1 MTATLPI
8 LYQEIRCP
16 LLEEKAISLTVK
28 RMDLVHPE
36 LSGNKWYK
44 LKYNIQEANKQGHQQ
59 LLTFGG
65 AYSNHIYATAAAA
78 KLAGIHAIGMIRGE
92 EHLPLN
98 PTLLYARTAGMRLEY
113 LTRTEYRK
121 KDSPDFLDKLKEK
134 FGRFYLIPEGGTNAL
149 AVRGTREILEGK
161 DLDYDFICTSVG
173 TGGTFAGLVS
183 TAHASQKVLGF
194 SALKGDFIHQD
205 IDRLLYQH
213 QIHPSC
219 DYEIVGKFHFGGYA
233 KYNSEL
239 IDYIKLFKAETGIP
253 LDPVYTGKMMYG
265 IMKLIESGEIPR
277 GSSVLVLHTGGLQG
291 IKGFN
296 ARNNT
301 NLPLT

>member
-1 MTATLPI
+1 LVFLGKIKPLTATLPI

-98 PTLLYARTAGMRLEY
+98 PTL
-113 LTRTEYRK
+113 
-121 KDSPDFLDKLKEK
+121 
-134 FGRFYLIPEGGTNAL
+134 
-149 AVRGTREILEGK
+149 
-161 DLDYDFICTSVG
+161 
-173 TGGTFAGLVS
+173 
-183 TAHASQKVLGF
+183 
-194 SALKGDFIHQD
+194 
-205 IDRLLYQH
+205 
-213 QIHPSC
+213 
-219 DYEIVGKFHFGGYA
+219 
-233 KYNSEL
+233 
-239 IDYIKLFKAETGIP
+239 
-253 LDPVYTGKMMYG
+253 
-265 IMKLIESGEIPR
+265 
-277 GSSVLVLHTGGLQG
+277 
-291 IKGFN
+291 
-296 ARNNT
+296 
-301 NLPLT
+301 